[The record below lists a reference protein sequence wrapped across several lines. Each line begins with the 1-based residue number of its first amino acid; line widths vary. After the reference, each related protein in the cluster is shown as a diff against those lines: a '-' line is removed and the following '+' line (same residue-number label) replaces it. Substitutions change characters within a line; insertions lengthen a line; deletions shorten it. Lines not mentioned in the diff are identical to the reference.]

1 MPSASQSKPQVTIV
15 VAPRERFS
23 LTKRS
28 LESIYEHTDTPFELI
43 YVDGRSPRWIA
54 NYLKEQS
61 VRRGFTLIRSDKYL
75 PPNHAR
81 NMGLRQVKT
90 PYVVFVDNDLI
101 VTPGWLSPMVRCAEE
116 TGAWAITPLIL
127 ESEPED
133 ELIHMAGGELA
144 FTGEPGHRRFTTD
157 HRLQGVKVPDV
168 KGTLERQQCD
178 FAEFH
183 CVLVRTD
190 AFEKMG
196 ELDEKLLSTREHLDL
211 SLSVTNAGGTV
222 FFEPES
228 LVAYTKPPPV
238 AWYDVPYFLLR
249 WSEAWNTSSLEHFS
263 QKHGIDP
270 SYVQEMRHKGGRRR
284 VVFLPIRHAGQRI
297 LGKGLEQKV
306 AKVMGR
312 AEKKLNKALLHR
324 PDSSGSRPK
333 ADVTG

>member
-1 MPSASQSKPQVTIV
+1 MPSASQSEKAQVTIV

-28 LESIYEHTDTPFELI
+28 VESIYEHTDIPFELV
-43 YVDGRSPRWIA
+43 YVDGKSPRWIA
-54 NYLKEQS
+54 KYLKDKSLRE
-61 VRRGFTLIRSDKYL
+61 GFKLIRSDRYL
-75 PPNHAR
+75 SPNQAR
-81 NMGLRQVKT
+81 NMGLRHVKT

-101 VTPGWLSPMVRCAEE
+101 VTPGWLSPMVKCAEE
-116 TGAWAITPLIL
+116 TGAWAVTPLIL

-133 ELIHMAGGELA
+133 QLIHMAGGALA
-144 FTGEPGHRRFTTD
+144 FTGEPGKRRFSTD
-157 HRLQGVKVPDV
+157 HRLQGVRVPEV
-168 KGTLERQQCD
+168 AGTLSREQCD

-190 AFEKMG
+190 AFDTMG
-196 ELDEKLLSTREHLDL
+196 PLDEKLLSTREHLDL
-211 SLSVTNAGGTV
+211 SLSVTQAGGTV
-222 FFEPES
+222 YFEPES

-263 QKHGIDP
+263 AKHGIDP

-284 VVFLPIRHAGQRI
+284 VVFLPIRHAGQRL

-306 AKVMGR
+306 AKMMGR
-312 AEKKLNKALLHR
+312 AERKLNKALLKR
-324 PDSSGSRPK
+324 PDSSSRTK
-333 ADVTG
+333 VDATS